1 MALTY
6 VNYCINCISSAASGA
21 SRVTTGHWLAS
32 RSLSNMME
40 IHRRTVCFSI
50 HGELLGMLRKD
61 KGGGGGAKVEDQ
73 EEEEGSLSSKSSL
86 AFHSPLRAAGKKPIS
101 LLMKA
106 SQAGVY
112 AVILFISAASVT
124 RQVCMVL
131 PTFTYNLTVIWTVDW
146 IWSGDCASALLYRLF
161 TCILTWSEY

>member
-1 MALTY
+1 MAGQAVLSSPFVLNWDALTMCQAHLFC
-6 VNYCINCISSAASGA
+6 VRDTLWPHHIHWPHDAAFRHGTLPSSLHPGL
-21 SRVTTGHWLAS
+21 TC
-32 RSLSNMME
+32 
-40 IHRRTVCFSI
+40 RTVGF
-50 HGELLGMLRKD
+50 
-61 KGGGGGAKVEDQ
+61 
-73 EEEEGSLSSKSSL
+73 L